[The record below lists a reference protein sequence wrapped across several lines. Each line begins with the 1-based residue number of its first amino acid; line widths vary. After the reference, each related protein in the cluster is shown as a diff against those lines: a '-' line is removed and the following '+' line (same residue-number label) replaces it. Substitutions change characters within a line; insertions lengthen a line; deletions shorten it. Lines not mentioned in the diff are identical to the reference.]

1 MEQPTDMF
9 SMYLK
14 FIPVI
19 LAVIFW
25 IYCLSSKY
33 SLSRMETMRQ
43 LKRWYD
49 LPRASATENKEETLN
64 NMIAAEQ
71 NRAALSFRT
80 AIVFTAI
87 AIFWLVYI

>member
-33 SLSRMETMRQ
+33 SLSRIETMRQ

-71 NRAALSFRT
+71 KRAALSFRT

>member
-1 MEQPTDMF
+1 
-9 SMYLK
+9 
-14 FIPVI
+14 
-19 LAVIFW
+19 
-25 IYCLSSKY
+25 
-33 SLSRMETMRQ
+33 MRE

-49 LPRASATENKEETLN
+49 LPRVSATENKEETLN

-71 NRAALSFRT
+71 KRAALSFRT

>member
-43 LKRWYD
+43 LKRWGD
-49 LPRASATENKEETLN
+49 
-64 NMIAAEQ
+64 AA
-71 NRAALSFRT
+71 NLL
-80 AIVFTAI
+80 I
-87 AIFWLVYI
+87 

>member
-14 FIPVI
+14 FTPVI

-49 LPRASATENKEETLN
+49 FDLDPPFPDSFC
-64 NMIAAEQ
+64 I
-71 NRAALSFRT
+71 LS
-80 AIVFTAI
+80 
-87 AIFWLVYI
+87 

>member
-49 LPRASATENKEETLN
+49 LPRTSATENKEETLN

-71 NRAALSFRT
+71 RRTTLSFKT
-80 AIVFTAI
+80 AIVFSAI

>member
-25 IYCLSSKY
+25 IYCL
-33 SLSRMETMRQ
+33 RVM
-43 LKRWYD
+43 
-49 LPRASATENKEETLN
+49 LPT
-64 NMIAAEQ
+64 
-71 NRAALSFRT
+71 
-80 AIVFTAI
+80 
-87 AIFWLVYI
+87 Y

>member
-1 MEQPTDMF
+1 MDQTIDVF
-9 SMYLK
+9 NL
-14 FIPVI
+14 FLRFAPVI

-25 IYCLSSKY
+25 IYSLSSKC
-33 SLSRMETMRQ
+33 SLNRLETMRQ

-49 LPRASATENKEETLN
+49 LPRTSATENKEETLN

-71 NRAALSFRT
+71 RRTSLSFKT
-80 AIVFTAI
+80 AIVFSVI

>member
-9 SMYLK
+9 TMFLR
-14 FIPVI
+14 FTPAI

-25 IYCLSSKY
+25 IYCLSSKC
-33 SLSRMETMRQ
+33 SLNRMETMRE

-71 NRAALSFRT
+71 KRAELSFRT

>member
-9 SMYLK
+9 TMFLR
-14 FIPVI
+14 FTPAI

-25 IYCLSSKY
+25 IYCLSSKC
-33 SLSRMETMRQ
+33 SLNRMETMRE

-49 LPRASATENKEETLN
+49 LPRASATEKKEETLN

-71 NRAALSFRT
+71 KRSALSFRT

>member
-64 NMIAAEQ
+64 NMIEAEQ
-71 NRAALSFRT
+71 KRAALSFRT

>member
-64 NMIAAEQ
+64 NMIAGTEKSSIIQ
-71 NRAALSFRT
+71 L
-80 AIVFTAI
+80 
-87 AIFWLVYI
+87 

>member
-25 IYCLSSKY
+25 IYCLRVMTPTY
-33 SLSRMETMRQ
+33 
-43 LKRWYD
+43 
-49 LPRASATENKEETLN
+49 
-64 NMIAAEQ
+64 
-71 NRAALSFRT
+71 
-80 AIVFTAI
+80 
-87 AIFWLVYI
+87 